1 MGVTEFSEY
10 AKGTNDICNAIAQR
24 TKIGAYTV
32 IGGGDSAAAAEKLGK
47 QDSFSFISTG
57 GGASLAL
64 IEGKELEGIA
74 SIKDKKWYHW
84 WN

>member
-10 AKGTNDICNAIAQR
+10 TKGTNEICNAIAQR
-24 TKIGAYTV
+24 TKNGAYTV

-47 QDSFSFISTG
+47 QESFSFISTG

-64 IEGKELEGIA
+64 IEGKELEGIK
-74 SIKDKKWYHW
+74 SIKDKK
-84 WN
+84 